1 MSPTPAET
9 ATTRPAEVPVVKQG
23 SGVDTVLA
31 MGGPR
36 AARAAL
42 RRHPQRAVLALLAT
56 AMTAWA
62 SRARVADWLTDSL
75 ARSPSG
81 WLARRFYRDPRPHFA
96 SFERTL
102 AVLALGADDCLLEI
116 GCGGGMLLER
126 ALRDAGS
133 AKAIDHSAEMI
144 ALTSERNAEAIA
156 AGRLTVEQA
165 EAERL
170 PFADG
175 EFTAAALTNV
185 FFFLYEPERVLDE
198 LHRVLAS
205 GGRLAIHTDAPGLP
219 PWMAPITR
227 RMRFY
232 DDAQLVQLLVAG
244 GFSDA
249 TVTRTADGRG
259 QLAAARRA

>member
-1 MSPTPAET
+1 MSPIPAE
-9 ATTRPAEVPVVKQG
+9 
-23 SGVDTVLA
+23 
-31 MGGPR
+31 
-36 AARAAL
+36 AA
-42 RRHPQRAVLALLAT
+42 
-56 AMTAWA
+56 WG

-75 ARSPSG
+75 ARRPSG
-81 WLARRFYRDPRPHFA
+81 WLARRFYRNPRPHFA
-96 SFERTL
+96 SFEETL
-102 AVLALGADDCLLEI
+102 AALALRADDRLLEI

-133 AKAIDHSAEMI
+133 AKAIDHSAEMV
-144 ALTSERNAEAIA
+144 ALARKRNAGAVA

-175 EFTAAALTNV
+175 EFTTAALANV

-219 PWMAPITR
+219 SWLAPITR

-232 DDAQLVQLLVAG
+232 DDAQLVQLLVAA

-249 TVTRTADGRG
+249 TVTRTAGGRG
-259 QLAAARRA
+259 QLATARRA

>member
-1 MSPTPAET
+1 MGLTRDKT
-9 ATTRPAEVPVVKQG
+9 AT
-23 SGVDTVLA
+23 
-31 MGGPR
+31 
-36 AARAAL
+36 AL
-42 RRHPQRAVLALLAT
+42 
-56 AMTAWA
+56 A

-75 ARSPSG
+75 ARCPSG

-96 SFERTL
+96 SFAETL
-102 AVLALGADDCLLEI
+102 AVLALGADDRLLEI
-116 GCGGGMLLER
+116 GCGGGVLLER

-133 AKAIDHSAEMI
+133 AKAIDHSAEMV
-144 ALTSERNAEAIA
+144 ALASERNAEAIA

-185 FFFLYEPERVLDE
+185 FVFLYEPERVLDE
-198 LHRVLAS
+198 LHRVLVS
-205 GGRLAIHTDAPGLP
+205 GGRLAIRTDAPGLP

-227 RMRFY
+227 RMRLY
-232 DDAQLVQLLVAG
+232 DDAQLVKLLVAR

-259 QLAAARRA
+259 QLATAHRA

>member
-1 MSPTPAET
+1 M
-9 ATTRPAEVPVVKQG
+9 
-23 SGVDTVLA
+23 
-31 MGGPR
+31 
-36 AARAAL
+36 
-42 RRHPQRAVLALLAT
+42 LAL
-56 AMTAWA
+56 
-62 SRARVADWLTDSL
+62 
-75 ARSPSG
+75 
-81 WLARRFYRDPRPHFA
+81 
-96 SFERTL
+96 E
-102 AVLALGADDCLLEI
+102 ADDRLLEI
-116 GCGGGMLLER
+116 GCGGGILLER

-133 AKAIDHSAEMI
+133 AKAIDHSAEMVT
-144 ALTSERNAEAIA
+144 LTSERNAEAIA

-259 QLAAARRA
+259 QLATAYRA

>member
-1 MSPTPAET
+1 MSPIPAG
-9 ATTRPAEVPVVKQG
+9 AAW
-23 SGVDTVLA
+23 
-31 MGGPR
+31 GP
-36 AARAAL
+36 
-42 RRHPQRAVLALLAT
+42 
-56 AMTAWA
+56 
-62 SRARVADWLTDSL
+62 RARVADWLTDSL
-75 ARSPSG
+75 ARRPSG
-81 WLARRFYRDPRPHFA
+81 WLARRFYRNPRPHFA
-96 SFERTL
+96 SFEETL
-102 AVLALGADDCLLEI
+102 AALALRADDRLLEI

-133 AKAIDHSAEMI
+133 AKAIDHSAEMV
-144 ALTSERNAEAIA
+144 ALARKRNAGAVA

-175 EFTAAALTNV
+175 EFTTAALANV
-185 FFFLYEPERVLDE
+185 FFFLYEPGRVLDE

-219 PWMAPITR
+219 SWLAPITR

-232 DDAQLVQLLVAG
+232 DDAQLVQLLVAA

-249 TVTRTADGRG
+249 TVTRTAGGRG
-259 QLAAARRA
+259 QLATARRA

>member
-1 MSPTPAET
+1 M
-9 ATTRPAEVPVVKQG
+9 
-23 SGVDTVLA
+23 LA
-31 MGGPR
+31 
-36 AARAAL
+36 AAVAAW
-42 RRHPQRAVLALLAT
+42 V
-56 AMTAWA
+56 
-62 SRARVADWLTDSL
+62 SRARAADWLTDSL
-75 ARSPSG
+75 ARRPSG
-81 WLARRFYRDPRPHFA
+81 WLARRFYDNPRPHFA
-96 SFERTL
+96 SFEETL
-102 AVLALGADDCLLEI
+102 AVLALRTDDRLLEI

-126 ALRDAGS
+126 ALRVAGS
-133 AKAIDHSAEMI
+133 AKAIDHSAEMV
-144 ALTSERNAEAIA
+144 ALARKRNAEAIA

-185 FFFLYEPERVLDE
+185 FFFLYEPARALGE

-232 DDAQLVQLLVAG
+232 DDAQLVRLLAAA

-249 TVTRTADGRG
+249 TVTRTAGGRG
-259 QLAAARRA
+259 QLATAHRA

>member
-1 MSPTPAET
+1 MPG
-9 ATTRPAEVPVVKQG
+9 RGLVVKRG
-23 SGVDTVLA
+23 SGRL
-31 MGGPR
+31 R
-36 AARAAL
+36 AVRAAL
-42 RRHPQRAVLALLAT
+42 RRHPKRSLAGLAT
-56 AMTAWA
+56 AVAAWA

-75 ARSPSG
+75 FRSPSG

-96 SFERTL
+96 SFEETL
-102 AVLALGADDCLLEI
+102 AVLALGPGDRLLEI

-133 AKAIDHSAEMI
+133 AKAIDHSAQMV
-144 ALTSERNAEAIA
+144 ALTSTRNAEAIA
-156 AGRLTVEQA
+156 AGRLSVEEA

-185 FFFLYEPERVLDE
+185 FFFLYEPQRVLDE

-219 PWMAPITR
+219 PWMAPIAR

-232 DDAQLVQLLVAG
+232 DD
-244 GFSDA
+244 
-249 TVTRTADGRG
+249 G
-259 QLAAARRA
+259 QLRPAARRGRIQRRHCEAHR